1 MKVMLIILDGWG
13 KASPSYGNAIT
24 SADTPTLDMIESSYP
39 SLSLQASGI
48 AVGLPWGEEGN
59 SEVGHL
65 NIGAGRVV
73 PQYLPR
79 IISAIRDGSFFENE
93 ALKNATH
100 HVKKNN
106 SSIHF
111 IGLVSSG
118 SVHSYID
125 HLYGLLDLAKREGIA
140 NVFLHIFTDGKDSPP
155 QEAAKLIMQLDER
168 LRAQGQ
174 GSIAT
179 IIGRVYAMDRN
190 DNWQAT
196 QKTYDLLIKGA
207 GEKISDPIKYIED
220 SYTNGTN
227 DQYIEPAVINSN
239 FIKEGDAVVFFN
251 FREDSA
257 RQLTRAF
264 VEDGFDKF
272 PRKKLQNLFFVT
284 MTEYLKDL
292 PLSNVAFPPIY
303 ISATLSQVLSLNGKK
318 QLHMAESE
326 KYAHVTYFFNSLMEK
341 PYPGEERFLVTSQG
355 APHYDQYPEMQ
366 AQKITDKA
374 LESIDSFDFMLIN
387 FANADMLAHSG
398 NIQAAILGIQTI
410 DKCVQRIIEAKREDT
425 TILIT
430 SDHGNAEEMLNLKTG
445 APKTKHTAN
454 PVPFYFIGPSTIRQA
469 ADRPKGAAGQAYK
482 KERRYSF
489 ASLNKK
495 PKGILADV
503 APTVLDVMELAKP
516 KEMTG
521 QSLMPLLISS

>member
-1 MKVMLIILDGWG
+1 MHLPITTKTHYTTDMQVILIILDGWG

-73 PQYLPR
+73 TQYLPR
-79 IISAIRDGSFFENE
+79 IISAIRDGSFFENK
-93 ALKNATH
+93 ALKNAAI
-100 HVKKNN
+100 HVKKND

-111 IGLVSSG
+111 MGLVSSG

-125 HLYGLLDLAKREGIA
+125 HLYGLLDFAKREGIT
-140 NVFLHIFTDGKDSPP
+140 NVYLHIFTDGKDSSP
-155 QEAAKLIMQLDER
+155 QEASKFIRQLDER
-168 LRAQGQ
+168 LKAQSLGMV
-174 GSIAT
+174 ST

-196 QKTYDLLIKGA
+196 QKTYDLLTKGL
-207 GEKISDPIKYIED
+207 GEKINDPVKYIED
-220 SYTNGTN
+220 SYANGTN
-227 DQYIEPAVINSN
+227 DQYIEPAVVNSN

-264 VEDGFDKF
+264 IEDGFDKF

-284 MTEYLKDL
+284 MTKYLEDL
-292 PLSNVAFPPIY
+292 PLSNVAFPPID
-303 ISATLSQVLSLNGKK
+303 ISTPLSQTLSLYGKK

-326 KYAHVTYFFNSLMEK
+326 KYAHVTYFFNGLIEK
-341 PYPGEERFLVTSQG
+341 PYPEEERFLVTSQG

-366 AQKITDKA
+366 APKITDKI
-374 LESIDSFDFMLIN
+374 LESLGLFDFMLVN
-387 FANADMLAHSG
+387 FANADILAHSG

-410 DKCVQRIIEAKREDT
+410 DKCLKRIIDAKKEDT
-425 TILIT
+425 AILIT
-430 SDHGNAEEMLNLKTG
+430 SDHGNAEEMLNPQTG
-445 APKTKHTAN
+445 APKTKHTSN
-454 PVPFYFIGPSTIRQA
+454 PVPLYFINKQ
-469 ADRPKGAAGQAYK
+469 KGA
-482 KERRYSF
+482 SSS
-489 ASLNKK
+489 SLYTNKK
-495 PKGILADV
+495 PEGILADV
-503 APTVLDVMELAKP
+503 APTVLDIMGLPKP

-521 QSLMPLLISS
+521 QSLLPLLTLS